1 MRNLTIWEVGT
12 RTELNQRLIECIK
25 DLEKE
30 LLSHR
35 SALDKISVDAVSVS
49 LEDDFQRV
57 EKRWSRTSEQIRSM
71 NQRLELD
78 ITRWRNLAGQ
88 LEESAAWISSREPKC
103 DELDKINLD
112 TKVLQ
117 KILNFFVNSII
128 ILGVDKYGQ

>member
-1 MRNLTIWEVGT
+1 MRNLTIWEVGPQ
-12 RTELNQRLIECIK
+12 TELNQRLIECIK

-112 TKVLQ
+112 TKVITLS
-117 KILNFFVNSII
+117 L
-128 ILGVDKYGQ
+128 